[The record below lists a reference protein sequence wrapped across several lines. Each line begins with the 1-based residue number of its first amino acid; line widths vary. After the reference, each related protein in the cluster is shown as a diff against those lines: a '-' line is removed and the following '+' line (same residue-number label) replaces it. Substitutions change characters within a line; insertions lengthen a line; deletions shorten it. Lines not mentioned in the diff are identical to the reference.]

1 MTIDLRSD
9 TFTLPTPE
17 MKIAM
22 MEAPLGDD
30 VFGEDPTVNA
40 LQEKVASLF
49 GMEAGLF
56 CPSGTMCN
64 QIGIRIHTQPQDE
77 VICDRRSHIY
87 LYEGGGISYNSM
99 VSVRLL
105 DGPRGILNKEMVEAA
120 INPDNI
126 HFPISRLV
134 VLENTCNKGGGSYYS
149 LDQIAEIS
157 TVCRQRGLKLH
168 IDGARIFHALLE
180 TGDHSPDYANHVD
193 TISVCLSKGLG
204 APVGSVLVGSKEEI
218 QKALRVRKV
227 LGGGMRQAGILAAA
241 GIYALDH
248 HVDRLAQDHQ
258 RALQIGTALQVHP
271 CITEVL
277 PVDTNIIIFRPDPN
291 WKTVSQLLMDLEKEG
306 IKGIGFGP
314 EHIRLITHL
323 DITQEM
329 VEKTIE
335 IINSLK

>member
-1 MTIDLRSD
+1 MVIDLRSD

-17 MKIAM
+17 MKRAM
-22 MEAPLGDD
+22 VEAPLGDD

-40 LQEKVASLF
+40 LQEKVAEIF

-64 QIGIRIHTQPQDE
+64 QIGIRVHTQPQDE
-77 VICDRRSHIY
+77 LICDKYSHIY
-87 LYEGGGISYNSM
+87 LYEGGGIAYNSM
-99 VSVRLL
+99 VSVRLVS
-105 DGPRGILNKEMVEAA
+105 GNRGILSKELVEGA

-134 VLENTCNKGGGSYYS
+134 VLENTCNKGGGSYYQ
-149 LDQIAEIS
+149 LNQIAEIAELCQS
-157 TVCRQRGLKLH
+157 KGLKVH
-168 IDGARIFHALLE
+168 IDGARIFNALIE
-180 TGDHSPDYANHVD
+180 TGDSSQAYGKYVD

-204 APVGSVLVGSKEEI
+204 APVGSVLVGSKRDI

-227 LGGGMRQAGILAAA
+227 LGGGMRQAGVLAAA

-248 HVDRLAQDHQ
+248 HVNRLAEDHKHA
-258 RALQIGTALQVHP
+258 RQIEATLKAHP
-271 CITEVL
+271 CIPEVL
-277 PVDTNIIIFRPDPN
+277 PVDTNILIFRPDPA
-291 WKTVSQLLMDLEKEG
+291 WKTVDQFLGDLELEG

-323 DITQEM
+323 DITHEM
-329 VEKTIE
+329 VEKVIAV
-335 IINSLK
+335 ISSLQ